1 MVIRA
6 RHGTLTVI
14 SRWNLLTGEAADLT
28 FLITCST
35 ILGTTILAHNVMT
48 TAISPSSLSAPL
60 IQSSRLPKVCGSAWC
75 TYELLQVDRQYRTS
89 MFKFYVVSYN

>member
-75 TYELLQVDRQYRTS
+75 TYELL
-89 MFKFYVVSYN
+89 